1 MKNCLYL
8 GDANEEDVL
17 NWLCEH
23 ISPLVM
29 TTKAEYAYHEMYHGD
44 DDLWIMDTTDVSDV
58 SSSKWD
64 TITEIIFKNK
74 EDVMYCHLVWGGTIQ

>member
-8 GDANEEDVL
+8 GDVNDEDVL

-23 ISPLVM
+23 ISPLVL
-29 TTKAEYAYHEMYHGD
+29 TTKAEYDYFEMYHGD
-44 DDLWIMDTTDVSDV
+44 DDKWIMHSADVSDV

-64 TITEIIFKNK
+64 TVTEIIFKNK
-74 EDVMYCHLVWGGTIQ
+74 EDVMYCHLVWGGSIQ

>member
-8 GDANEEDVL
+8 GDADEEEVL

-29 TTKAEYAYHEMYHGD
+29 TTRAEFAYHDMHHGD
-44 DDLWIMDTTDVSDV
+44 DDKWIMDTTDTSDV
-58 SSSKWD
+58 RGCKWD
-64 TITEIIFKNK
+64 TITEIVFKNK
-74 EDVMYCHLVWGGTIQ
+74 EDVMYCHLVWGGSIQ